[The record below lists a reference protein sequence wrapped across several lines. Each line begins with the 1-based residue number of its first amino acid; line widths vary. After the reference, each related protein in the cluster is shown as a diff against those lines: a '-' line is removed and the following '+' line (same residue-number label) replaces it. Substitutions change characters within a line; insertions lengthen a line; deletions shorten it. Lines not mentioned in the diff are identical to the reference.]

1 MDPHQR
7 KVLGVAYAA
16 YHQPGV
22 QRSAQNVFVA
32 VGQCCND
39 WSSIPQVLTP
49 FTGTGIATCVCANR
63 ISFVFGL
70 TGGSLVV
77 DTACSSSL
85 VATEISFKKLRE
97 RVSPQALAVGVHL
110 MLAMGAYPA
119 FCFSHML
126 STSGRCATFDASAE
140 GYCRGEGCGA
150 VFL

>member
-7 KVLGVAYAA
+7 KVLGVAYTA

-97 RVSPQALAVGVHL
+97 GVFSPS
-110 MLAMGAYPA
+110 
-119 FCFSHML
+119 FSCG
-126 STSGRCATFDASAE
+126 STFDV
-140 GYCRGEGCGA
+140 GYGCVSCFLLLAYAFNFRSMRYFRRLRGG
-150 VFL
+150 VLPR